1 MLILGIDTAAAPCC
15 AAVYDT
21 DKQQT
26 LGSFVINNKLT
37 HSVTLMP
44 VVSDL
49 LRNSGI
55 TTEDI
60 DLFAVAN
67 GPGSFTGL
75 RIGISAVKGMAFA
88 VSKPCAAVSTLEAMA
103 YNVAMCDGVVCASI
117 DARCN
122 QVYTATFLNDNGT
135 VTRLTDEECLKA
147 DELAA
152 RLSEYDGDIILVGDG
167 AQLVKKAAD
176 EQGIDTRL
184 APDPL
189 RFQTGYGVCLA
200 AMNAERIAPEQ
211 LMPMYLKLPQAQREL
226 MAKNADAYDAYKEER
241 KD

>member
-88 VSKPCAAVSTLEAMA
+88 ASKPCAAVSTLEAMA

-176 EQGIDTRL
+176 EQGVNTRL

-226 MAKNADAYDAYKEER
+226 MAKNADAYKEER

>member
-211 LMPMYLKLPQAQREL
+211 LKPMYLKLPQAQREL
-226 MAKNADAYDAYKEER
+226 MAKNADAYKEER

>member
-88 VSKPCAAVSTLEAMA
+88 ASKPCAAVSTLEAMA
-103 YNVAMCDGVVCASI
+103 YNVSVCDGIVCASI

-135 VTRLTDEECLKA
+135 VTRLTEEECLKA

-176 EQGIDTRL
+176 EQGINTRL

-200 AMNAERIAPEQ
+200 AMNAEQITPEQ

-226 MAKNADAYDAYKEER
+226 MAKNSDAYKEER

>member
-49 LRNSGI
+49 LRHSGI

-152 RLSEYDGDIILVGDG
+152 RLSEEDGDIILVGDG

-176 EQGIDTRL
+176 EQGIDTKL

-226 MAKNADAYDAYKEER
+226 MAKNADAYKEER

>member
-88 VSKPCAAVSTLEAMA
+88 ASKPCAAVSTLEAMA

-152 RLSEYDGDIILVGDG
+152 RLSEYDVDIILVGDG

-176 EQGIDTRL
+176 EQGVNTRL

-200 AMNAERIAPEQ
+200 AMNAERIPPEQ

-226 MAKNADAYDAYKEER
+226 MAKNADAYKEER

>member
-88 VSKPCAAVSTLEAMA
+88 ASKPCAAVSTLEAMA

-117 DARCN
+117 NARCN

-226 MAKNADAYDAYKEER
+226 MAKNADAYKEER

>member
-26 LGSFVINNKLT
+26 LGSVVINNKLT

-88 VSKPCAAVSTLEAMA
+88 ASKPCAAVSTLEAMA
-103 YNVAMCDGVVCASI
+103 YNVAVCDGIVCAAI

-135 VTRLTDEECLKA
+135 VTRLTEEECLKA

-200 AMNAERIAPEQ
+200 AINAEQITPEQ

-226 MAKNADAYDAYKEER
+226 MAKNSDAYKEER

>member
-88 VSKPCAAVSTLEAMA
+88 ASKPCAAVSTLEAMA
-103 YNVAMCDGVVCASI
+103 YNVSVCDGIVCAAI

-135 VTRLTDEECLKA
+135 VTRLTEEECLKA

-176 EQGIDTRL
+176 EQGISTRL

-200 AMNAERIAPEQ
+200 AINAEQITPEQ

-226 MAKNADAYDAYKEER
+226 MAKNSDAYKEER

>member
-88 VSKPCAAVSTLEAMA
+88 ASKPCAAVSTLEAMA
-103 YNVAMCDGVVCASI
+103 YNVAICDGVVCASI

-184 APDPL
+184 APDPI

-226 MAKNADAYDAYKEER
+226 MAKNADAYKEER

>member
-88 VSKPCAAVSTLEAMA
+88 ASKPCAAVSTLEAMA
-103 YNVAMCDGVVCASI
+103 YNVAICDGVVCASI

-189 RFQTGYGVCLA
+189 RYQTGYGVCLA
-200 AMNAERIAPEQ
+200 AMNAEQISPEQ

-226 MAKNADAYDAYKEER
+226 MAKNTDVYKEER

>member
-103 YNVAMCDGVVCASI
+103 YNVAMCDGIVCASI

-135 VTRLTDEECLKA
+135 VTRLTDEECLKS

-226 MAKNADAYDAYKEER
+226 MAKNADAYKEER

>member
-200 AMNAERIAPEQ
+200 AMDAERIAPEQ

-226 MAKNADAYDAYKEER
+226 MAKNADAYKEER

>member
-15 AAVYDT
+15 TAVYDT

-88 VSKPCAAVSTLEAMA
+88 ASKPCAAVSTLEAMA

-226 MAKNADAYDAYKEER
+226 MAKNADAYKEER

>member
-88 VSKPCAAVSTLEAMA
+88 ASKPCAAVSTLEAMA

-176 EQGIDTRL
+176 EQGVDTRL

-226 MAKNADAYDAYKEER
+226 MAKNADAYKEER

>member
-88 VSKPCAAVSTLEAMA
+88 ASKPCAAVSTLEAMA

-152 RLSEYDGDIILVGDG
+152 RLSEYDVDIILVGDG

-176 EQGIDTRL
+176 EQGVNTRL

-200 AMNAERIAPEQ
+200 AMNAERIPHEQ

-226 MAKNADAYDAYKEER
+226 MAKNADAYKEER

>member
-21 DKQQT
+21 EKQQM

-55 TTEDI
+55 ATEDI

-88 VSKPCAAVSTLEAMA
+88 ASKPCAAVSTLEAMA
-103 YNVAMCDGVVCASI
+103 YNVAICDGVVCASI

-135 VTRLTDEECLKA
+135 VTRLTEEECLKA

-189 RFQTGYGVCLA
+189 RYQTGYGVCLA
-200 AMNAERIAPEQ
+200 AMNAEQISPEQ

-226 MAKNADAYDAYKEER
+226 MAKNTDVYKEER

>member
-88 VSKPCAAVSTLEAMA
+88 ASKPCAAVSTLEAMA
-103 YNVAMCDGVVCASI
+103 YNVAVCDGIVCAAI

-135 VTRLTDEECLKA
+135 VTRLTEEECLKA

-176 EQGIDTRL
+176 DQGISTRL

-200 AMNAERIAPEQ
+200 AINAEQITPEQ

-226 MAKNADAYDAYKEER
+226 MAKNSDAYKEER

>member
-26 LGSFVINNKLT
+26 LGSVVINNKLT

-88 VSKPCAAVSTLEAMA
+88 ASKPCAAVSTLEAMA
-103 YNVAMCDGVVCASI
+103 YNVAVCDGIVCAAI

-135 VTRLTDEECLKA
+135 VTRLTEEECLKA

-176 EQGIDTRL
+176 EQGISTRL

-226 MAKNADAYDAYKEER
+226 MAKNADAYKEER

>member
-103 YNVAMCDGVVCASI
+103 YNVAICDGVVCASI

-226 MAKNADAYDAYKEER
+226 MAKNADAYKEER

>member
-26 LGSFVINNKLT
+26 LGSVVINNKLT

-88 VSKPCAAVSTLEAMA
+88 ASKPCAAVSTLEAMA
-103 YNVAMCDGVVCASI
+103 YNVAICDGIVCAAI

-135 VTRLTDEECLKA
+135 VTRLTEEECLKA

-176 EQGIDTRL
+176 EQGISTRL

-200 AMNAERIAPEQ
+200 AMNAERITPEQ

-226 MAKNADAYDAYKEER
+226 MAKNSDAYKEER

>member
-103 YNVAMCDGVVCASI
+103 YNVAICDGVVCASI

-176 EQGIDTRL
+176 EQGVDTRL

-226 MAKNADAYDAYKEER
+226 MAKNADAYKEER

>member
-26 LGSFVINNKLT
+26 LGSVVINNKLT

-88 VSKPCAAVSTLEAMA
+88 ASKPCAAVSTLEAMA
-103 YNVAMCDGVVCASI
+103 YNVSVCDGIVCAAI

-135 VTRLTDEECLKA
+135 VTRLTEEECLKA

-176 EQGIDTRL
+176 EQGINTRL

-200 AMNAERIAPEQ
+200 AMNAEQITPEQ

-226 MAKNADAYDAYKEER
+226 MAKNSDAYKEER

>member
-88 VSKPCAAVSTLEAMA
+88 ASKPCAAVSTLEAMA

-226 MAKNADAYDAYKEER
+226 MAKNVDAYKEER

>member
-103 YNVAMCDGVVCASI
+103 YNVAMCDGIVCASI

-176 EQGIDTRL
+176 EQGVNTRL
-184 APDPL
+184 ALDPL

-226 MAKNADAYDAYKEER
+226 MAKNADAYKEER

>member
-88 VSKPCAAVSTLEAMA
+88 ASKPCAAVSTLEAMA
-103 YNVAMCDGVVCASI
+103 YNVAICDGVVCASI

-176 EQGIDTRL
+176 EHGIDTRL

-226 MAKNADAYDAYKEER
+226 MAKNADAYKEER

>member
-21 DKQQT
+21 EKQQT

-55 TTEDI
+55 ATEDI

-103 YNVAMCDGVVCASI
+103 YNVAICDGVVCASI

-189 RFQTGYGVCLA
+189 RYQTGYGVCLA
-200 AMNAERIAPEQ
+200 AMNAEQISPEQ

-226 MAKNADAYDAYKEER
+226 MAKNTDVYKEER

>member
-88 VSKPCAAVSTLEAMA
+88 ASKPCAAVSTLEAMA

-176 EQGIDTRL
+176 EQGINTRL

-226 MAKNADAYDAYKEER
+226 MAKNADAYKEER

>member
-167 AQLVKKAAD
+167 AQLVKKAVD
-176 EQGIDTRL
+176 EQGVNTRL

-226 MAKNADAYDAYKEER
+226 MAKNADAYKEER